1 MDFEF
6 IRFPT
11 TKSLVNDKMPTRS
24 SPWQRNAELWKTA
37 GVAVLVLGFVAAGI
51 IYWSGEKSLTRAS
64 DDRQTSADETRWK
77 DGSLSPEDLKG
88 SSRTIEMNYGK
99 VSVLIVNWLHRFEQL
114 KPHQLL
120 ALLVATI
127 ATLVAVTCFF
137 IASRLPGERL

>member
-1 MDFEF
+1 M
-6 IRFPT
+6 R
-11 TKSLVNDKMPTRS
+11 KSKESELVNDKRPSLS
-24 SPWQRNAELWKTA
+24 SPLKRNAELWKTA
-37 GVAVLVLGFVAAGI
+37 GVAMLVLGFVVASL

-64 DDRQTSADETRWK
+64 DDRQTPVEETRWK

-120 ALLVATI
+120 AVLVATI

-137 IASRLPGERL
+137 MANRLPGERL